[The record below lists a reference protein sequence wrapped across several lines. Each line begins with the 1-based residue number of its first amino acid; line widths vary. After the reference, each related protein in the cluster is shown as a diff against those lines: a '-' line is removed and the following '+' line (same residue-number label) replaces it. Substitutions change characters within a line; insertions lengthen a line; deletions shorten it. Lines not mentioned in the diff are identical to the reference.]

1 MSRSAQFCWCGHPP
15 RLPSSPGATS
25 PETAWVRARVGQ
37 FEIANPK
44 TAQDCETR
52 PVLMLVGSL
61 GPDCDGGAAGIQRF
75 SRNINR
81 LGYDPEKRERD
92 PTIRDYG
99 SSETPPNRSM
109 ATARQVDTPRL
120 SPRPRP
126 ADPVHAA
133 TKKVQAAPT
142 AAQVSLFYDGP
153 RSISATPG
161 NLISGKDARTV
172 IVRYS
177 ERCERCTVADFDD
190 PSDTRTKIWRSRSVN
205 D

>member
-15 RLPSSPGATS
+15 RLPGSPGAAS

-92 PTIRDYG
+92 PTIRDYA
-99 SSETPPNRSM
+99 SSETPPNHSM
-109 ATARQVDTPRL
+109 ATAR
-120 SPRPRP
+120 
-126 ADPVHAA
+126 HAA
-133 TKKVQAAPT
+133 PIAPT
-142 AAQVSLFYDGP
+142 ASCRP
-153 RSISATPG
+153 R
-161 NLISGKDARTV
+161 ARCNEK
-172 IVRYS
+172 S
-177 ERCERCTVADFDD
+177 
-190 PSDTRTKIWRSRSVN
+190 PSRSHRRASLAVLRWSPIN
-205 D
+205 QRHAREPDFWEGCPDRHCSV